1 MTTRIVINNLTK
13 RFGNVTAVNNVSLIV
28 EPGTFLT
35 LLGPSGCGKT
45 TLLRCVAGLED
56 PDGGEIYIGNKL
68 VFSQAKG
75 ISVPAGQRELGM
87 VFQNYALWPHMKV
100 DKNIS
105 FALEIQK
112 LGQEEMQ
119 QRIRQSLAEVKMEGY
134 EDRYP
139 REMSGGQQQ
148 RIALARMLAYRPK
161 VFLMDEP
168 LSNLDARLRMDMRAE
183 LKRLHHSSGA
193 TTIYVTHD
201 QAEALTMAD
210 LIAVMREGV
219 LQQVAPVTVTA
230 GLANSVQATISYSAN
245 NKELASE
252 KFLFNNEGGSTTL
265 SDTLYQEGLLNAYD
279 QSKFVSKND
288 EITAFSN
295 KNQNDNSRLDWDID
309 ETNKILNVTQFTRP
323 STSTTKSEEINRS
336 ILFYFGAATHPTT
349 TSVPQ
354 VPVGKLTFYPN
365 PVRETV
371 TIVNSTEQNC
381 NFRILSIDGKP
392 IKSGVA
398 NESINAVSVVSL
410 PQGAYILQLSSGNKL
425 TSGILIKQ

>member
-1 MTTRIVINNLTK
+1 MGTQIVIKNLTK
-13 RFGNVTAVNNVSLIV
+13 RFGDVIAVNGISLTV
-28 EPGTFLT
+28 ENGSFLT

-56 PDGGEIYIGNKL
+56 PDGGEIYIGDKL

-112 LGQEEMQ
+112 LGKEEMQ
-119 QRIRQSLAEVKMEGY
+119 RRIQESLAEVKMEGF

-183 LKRLHHSSGA
+183 LKRLHYSSGA

-201 QAEALTMAD
+201 QVEALTMSSCIAIMRDGVIQQVDTPDRIYHFPANLFVAD
-210 LIAVMREGV
+210 FIGNPKVNLLDGYVDGNGCVKLESFSIAANTRHAHGPVVLAVRPEDISISTRPIRDGIEFSAYSVLPAGADTTIVAKNGNTELNVREMGISKIKMDDKIWLKFDPATLNLYDKESSNLIAV
-219 LQQVAPVTVTA
+219 
-230 GLANSVQATISYSAN
+230 
-245 NKELASE
+245 
-252 KFLFNNEGGSTTL
+252 
-265 SDTLYQEGLLNAYD
+265 
-279 QSKFVSKND
+279 
-288 EITAFSN
+288 
-295 KNQNDNSRLDWDID
+295 
-309 ETNKILNVTQFTRP
+309 
-323 STSTTKSEEINRS
+323 
-336 ILFYFGAATHPTT
+336 
-349 TSVPQ
+349 
-354 VPVGKLTFYPN
+354 
-365 PVRETV
+365 
-371 TIVNSTEQNC
+371 
-381 NFRILSIDGKP
+381 
-392 IKSGVA
+392 
-398 NESINAVSVVSL
+398 
-410 PQGAYILQLSSGNKL
+410 
-425 TSGILIKQ
+425 